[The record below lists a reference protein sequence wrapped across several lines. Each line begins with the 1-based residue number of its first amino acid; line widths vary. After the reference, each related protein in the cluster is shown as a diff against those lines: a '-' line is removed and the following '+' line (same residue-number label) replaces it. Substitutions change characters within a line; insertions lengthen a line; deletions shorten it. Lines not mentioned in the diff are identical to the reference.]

1 MSSECASGTDETPS
15 LDRVVRIEFEVDWPP
30 GHAVAWLV
38 DGPEPVLVDAGAP
51 GETATETLAD
61 ALDTH
66 DYGLGDIDHLVV
78 THPHSDHVG
87 QVPTLLEAGARL
99 YAPGPALEQLRR
111 DPEDLEA
118 AVRQTAREVG
128 LDDDRVDRAVEQAVD
143 SLERDRRLLPPDE
156 VDVAF
161 DFGEPFDAGGHIFTP
176 LYTPGHQKT
185 HASFLAEL
193 GGTALFPGD
202 ALIEPFRAAAIHA
215 GIDRGAYQAIDAFYD
230 AMDRFE
236 AVEADRAFPGH
247 GPAFDDI
254 GGAVDS
260 TRASLDSL
268 VEDTAEALRAVEP
281 TSPVEVS
288 YERAGPAE
296 HPATLLDTLG
306 ALGSL
311 ADADRAEC
319 RLVDGVRRY
328 ESLE

>member
-1 MSSECASGTDETPS
+1 MSSECASDTEGTPS
-15 LDRVVRIEFEVDWPP
+15 LDRVFRIEFEVDWPP

-51 GETATETLAD
+51 GEAATETLTD
-61 ALDTH
+61 ALDAH
-66 DYGLGDIDHLVV
+66 GYGLADIEHLVV

-99 YAPGPALEQLRR
+99 YAPGPALKQLRR
-111 DPEDLEA
+111 DPDDLEA
-118 AVRQTAREVG
+118 AVRRTAREAG
-128 LDDDRVDRAVEQAVD
+128 LGDDRVDRAVEQAVD
-143 SLERDRRLLPPDE
+143 SLERDWRLLPPDE

-215 GIDRGAYQAIDAFYD
+215 GIDRGAYRAIDAFYD

-260 TRASLDSL
+260 TRESLDSL
-268 VEDTAEALRAVEP
+268 VEDTAEALRAVGP

-288 YERAGPAE
+288 DERAGPAE
-296 HPATLLDTLG
+296 HPATLLDTFG
-306 ALGSL
+306 SLGSL
-311 ADADRAEC
+311 EAADRAEC
-319 RLVDGVRRY
+319 RLVDGVRQY
-328 ESLE
+328 ELIE

>member
-1 MSSECASGTDETPS
+1 MSSECASGTETTPS
-15 LDRVVRIEFEVDWPP
+15 LDSVFRIEFEVDWPP

-38 DGPEPVLVDAGAP
+38 DGLEPILVDAGAP
-51 GETATETLAD
+51 GETAEETL
-61 ALDTH
+61 TEE
-66 DYGLGDIDHLVV
+66 LGAHGHAIEDIDHVVV

-87 QVPTLLEAGARL
+87 QVPTLLEAGTRL
-99 YAPGPALEQLRR
+99 YAPGPAIEQLRR
-111 DPEDLEA
+111 DPDDLEG
-118 AVRQTAREVG
+118 AVRRAAREAG
-128 LDDDRVDRAVEQAVD
+128 LDGDRADRAVEQAVD
-143 SLERDRRLLPPDE
+143 SLERDWRLLPPDE

-161 DFGEPFDAGGHIFTP
+161 DFGEPFDVGGHIFTP

-193 GGTALFPGD
+193 GGTALFSGD

-215 GIDRGAYQAIDAFYD
+215 GIDRGAYEAIDAFYD
-230 AMDRFE
+230 AMDHFD

-254 GGAVDS
+254 QGAVAS
-260 TRASLDSL
+260 TRGSLDEL
-268 VEDTAEALRAVEP
+268 VEDTAEALQAVEP
-281 TSPVEVS
+281 ASPVEVS

-311 ADADRAEC
+311 EDAGRAHC
-319 RLVDGVRRY
+319 RLVDGVRQY
-328 ESLE
+328 DSPE

>member
-1 MSSECASGTDETPS
+1 MSSECASGTEGTPS
-15 LDRVVRIEFEVDWPP
+15 LDGVVRIEFEVDWPP

-66 DYGLGDIDHLVV
+66 GYGVGDIDHLVV

-118 AVRQTAREVG
+118 AVRQTAREAG
-128 LDDDRVDRAVEQAVD
+128 LDGDRVDRAVEQAVD

-161 DFGEPFDAGGHIFTP
+161 DFGEPFDAGGHVFTP

-215 GIDRGAYQAIDAFYD
+215 GIDRGAYRAIDAFYD

-281 TSPVEVS
+281 TSPAEVS
-288 YERAGPAE
+288 YERVGPAE

-311 ADADRAEC
+311 ADAGRAEC

-328 ESLE
+328 ESSE